1 MSQNLQLQ
9 KTVNIHAR
17 RIRHRR
23 RLLTTDP
30 RFRSRLAGFD
40 NFLTREATRANASPL
55 RLVGEAIAA
64 GGTGY
69 APNDQFDITGGTFS
83 VPAVGM
89 VRTVDGSGVVLT
101 AKLIERGVYTVVTPP
116 ASPTTVIRRK
126 NGAPAAGTGLTINDG
141 ITSAVSGVTAAE
153 LLAGLRSRL
162 NIAGTIPTRKAA
174 RDYRNDENSSDTYE
188 DAGVPTS

>member
-23 RLLTTDP
+23 RLLTTDT
-30 RFRSRLAGFD
+30 RFRSRHAGFD

-64 GGTGY
+64 GGSGY
-69 APNDQFDITGGTFS
+69 FVGDQFSITGGTFS
-83 VPAVGM
+83 VPAVGL
-89 VRTVDGSGVVLT
+89 VSEVSAGVVT
-101 AKLIERGVYTVVTPP
+101 NAKLIERGVYTVVTPP
-116 ASPTTVIRRK
+116 ASPTTVIRQK
-126 NGAPAAGTGLTINDG
+126 NGAPTPGSGLTINDG
-141 ITSAVSGVTAAE
+141 ITSSVSGVTAAE
-153 LLAGLRSRL
+153 LLAALRSRFNL
-162 NIAGTIPTRKAA
+162 AGSIATRKAA
-174 RDYRNDENSSDTYE
+174 RDYRNRENSSDTYE

>member
-23 RLLTTDP
+23 RLLTTEP
-30 RFRSRLAGFD
+30 RFRSRHAGFD
-40 NFLTREATRANASPL
+40 NFLTREATRANVTPL
-55 RLVGEAIAA
+55 RLIGEAIAA
-64 GGTGY
+64 AGSGY
-69 APNDQFDITGGTFS
+69 VVQDQFSITGGTFS

-89 VRTVDGSGVVLT
+89 VSEVGGSGDVT
-101 AKLIERGVYTVVTPP
+101 GAKLIERGVYTVVTPP

-141 ITSAVSGVTAAE
+141 ITVAVSGVTAAE
-153 LLAGLRSRL
+153 LMAGLRSRTNL
-162 NIAGTIPTRKAA
+162 AGTIPTRKAA
-174 RDYRNDENSSDTYE
+174 RDYRNRENSSDTYQ
-188 DAGVPTS
+188 DAGVPIS

>member
-30 RFRSRLAGFD
+30 RFTSRHPGFD
-40 NFLTREATRANASPL
+40 NFLDREATRANASPL

-64 GGTGY
+64 AGSGY
-69 APNDQFDITGGTFS
+69 AVQDQFDITGGSFT

-89 VRTVDGSGVVLT
+89 VAAIGGSGDVT
-101 AKLIERGVYTVVTPP
+101 GAKLIERGTYTVVTPP
-116 ASPTTVIRRK
+116 ASATSVIRRK
-126 NGAPAAGTGLTINDG
+126 NGAPAAGTGLTINDS
-141 ITSAVSGVTAAE
+141 ITVAVSGVTAAE
-153 LLAGLRSRL
+153 LMAGLRSRFD
-162 NIAGTIPTRKAA
+162 IGGSIPTRKAA
-174 RDYRNDENSSDTYE
+174 RDYRNRENSSDTYQ
-188 DAGVPTS
+188 DAGVPIS

>member
-23 RLLTTDP
+23 RLVTTDG
-30 RFRSRLAGFD
+30 RFRSRHAGFD

-64 GGTGY
+64 GGSGY
-69 APNDQFDITGGTFS
+69 FVGDQFDITGGTFT

-89 VRTVDGSGVVLT
+89 VSAVAAGVVT
-101 AKLIERGVYTVVTPP
+101 GAKLIERGVYTVVTPP
-116 ASPTTVIRRK
+116 ASPTTVIRQK
-126 NGAPAAGTGLTINDG
+126 NGAPTPGTGLTINDG
-141 ITSAVSGVTAAE
+141 ITVAVVGVTAAE
-153 LLAGLRSRL
+153 LLAGLRSRFNL
-162 NIAGTIPTRKAA
+162 AGTVETRKAA
-174 RDYRNDENSSDTYE
+174 RDYRAAENSSDTYQ
-188 DAGVPTS
+188 DAGVPIA